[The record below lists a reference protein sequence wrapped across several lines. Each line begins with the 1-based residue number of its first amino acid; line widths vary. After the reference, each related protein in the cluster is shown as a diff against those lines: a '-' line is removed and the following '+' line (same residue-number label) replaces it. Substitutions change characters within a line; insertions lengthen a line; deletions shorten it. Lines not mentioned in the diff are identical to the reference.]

1 MSIERR
7 KKEWMESVDPM
18 KMYIPK
24 EFEMVQDAPKMEKT
38 AMEQL
43 PKLLQEPIITVG
55 IMHAERIGFFF
66 DSPFRCAEL
75 PNITFDGEYEVFY
88 SESGRVRFFDQE
100 FDSLHFTP
108 IEEQDYTSED
118 GYFELEDVVIGINFH
133 WERKETQR
141 FKGGLTFM
149 IEHEKV
155 VAVNEIPTE
164 AYIFSVISS
173 EMSATA
179 SLELLKAH
187 AVISRSWLLKPIIHN
202 EHNAAAVLEHR
213 TDDEL
218 IKWYERD
225 SHELYN
231 VCADDHCQRYQGITR
246 ARTENVRL
254 AIEATRGLVLASHGQ
269 ICDAR
274 FSKSCGG
281 VSEVFENCW
290 ADEHYSYLER
300 VVDSQQMMVEPP
312 RPTDTPLKTGGE
324 LWATPDLTI
333 EANAEAWI
341 RGEHDSFCNTHDKEI
356 LSQVLNNYDQETT
369 DFYRW
374 TVEYTTEQLSELVVR
389 RSGIDFGTI
398 VALEPVS
405 RGVSGRLTRLRIVG
419 TKRTMVVG
427 KELEIRRWLSESHL
441 YSSAFVVDKT
451 ESGFKL
457 TGAGWGHG
465 VGLCQIGAAVMGA
478 KGYKYDEILYHYF
491 VDSQLETLYK

>member
-1 MSIERR
+1 MGIEQR
-7 KKEWMESVDPM
+7 KKEWTESVDAERLWV
-18 KMYIPK
+18 PK
-24 EFEMVQDAPKMEKT
+24 EFGTEIDSSKKKKAD
-38 AMEQL
+38 MEQL
-43 PKLLQEPIITVG
+43 PKLGQEPIITVG

-66 DSPFRCAEL
+66 DSPFRCAEM
-75 PNITFDGEYEVFY
+75 PNITFDGEYEVFL
-88 SESGRVRFFDQE
+88 SDDGRVSFFEQQ

-133 WERKETQR
+133 WERKENQR

-149 IEHEKV
+149 IEHGKV
-155 VAVNEIPTE
+155 VAINEIPTE

-202 EHNAAAVLEHR
+202 EHNANAVLEHR
-213 TDDEL
+213 TEDEL

-254 AIEATRGLVLASHGQ
+254 AIEATRGLVLMSHGE

-281 VSEVFENCW
+281 VSEVFESCW
-290 ADEHYSYLER
+290 ADKHYSYLER
-300 VVDSQQMMVEPP
+300 VVDSQQ
-312 RPTDTPLKTGGE
+312 TPDNRQQSM
-324 LWATPDLTI
+324 DLTI
-333 EANAEAWI
+333 EANAEDWI
-341 RGEHDSFCNTHDKEI
+341 RGEYDSFCNTHDKEI

-374 TVEYTTEQLSELVVR
+374 TVEYTTEQLSELVAR

-398 VALEPVS
+398 TALEPVE
-405 RGVSGRLTRLRIVG
+405 RGTSGRLTRLRIVG
-419 TKRTMVVG
+419 TKRTMIVG

-451 ESGFKL
+451 DAGFRL
-457 TGAGWGHG
+457 IGAGWGHG

-491 VDSQLETLYK
+491 VDSQLSVLYE

>member
-1 MSIERR
+1 MGIEQR
-7 KKEWMESVDPM
+7 KKEWTESVDAERLWV
-18 KMYIPK
+18 PK
-24 EFEMVQDAPKMEKT
+24 EFGTEIDSSKKKKAD
-38 AMEQL
+38 MEQL
-43 PKLLQEPIITVG
+43 PKLGQEPIITVG

-66 DSPFRCAEL
+66 DSPFRCAEM
-75 PNITFDGEYEVFY
+75 PNITFDGEYEVFL
-88 SESGRVRFFDQE
+88 SDDGRVSFFEQQ

-133 WERKETQR
+133 WERKENQR

-149 IEHEKV
+149 IEHGKV
-155 VAVNEIPTE
+155 VAINEIPTE

-202 EHNAAAVLEHR
+202 EHNANAVLEYR

-254 AIEATRGLVLASHGQ
+254 AIEATRGLVLMSHGE

-281 VSEVFENCW
+281 VSEVFESCW
-290 ADEHYSYLER
+290 ADKHYSYLER
-300 VVDSQQMMVEPP
+300 VVDSQQTIDNRQQSM
-312 RPTDTPLKTGGE
+312 
-324 LWATPDLTI
+324 DLTI
-333 EANAEAWI
+333 EANTEDWI
-341 RGEHDSFCNTHDKEI
+341 RGEYDSFCNTHDKEI

-374 TVEYTTEQLSELVVR
+374 TVEYTTEQLSELVAR

-398 VALEPVS
+398 TALEPVE
-405 RGVSGRLTRLRIVG
+405 RGTSGRLTRLRIVG
-419 TKRTMVVG
+419 TKRTMIVG

-451 ESGFKL
+451 DAGFRL
-457 TGAGWGHG
+457 IGAGWGHG

-491 VDSQLETLYK
+491 VDSQLSVLYE

>member
-1 MSIERR
+1 MGIEQR
-7 KKEWMESVDPM
+7 KKEWIESVDVERLWV
-18 KMYIPK
+18 PK
-24 EFEMVQDAPKMEKT
+24 EFGTEIDSSKKRKAD
-38 AMEQL
+38 MEQL
-43 PKLLQEPIITVG
+43 PKLGQEPIITVG

-66 DSPFRCAEL
+66 DSPFRCAEM
-75 PNITFDGEYEVFY
+75 PNITFDGEYEVLL
-88 SESGRVRFFDQE
+88 SEDGRVSFFEQE
-100 FDSLHFTP
+100 FDTLHFTP

-133 WERKETQR
+133 WERKENQR

-149 IEHEKV
+149 IEHGKV
-155 VAVNEIPTE
+155 VAINEIPTE

-202 EHNAAAVLEHR
+202 EHNANAVLEQR

-254 AIEATRGLVLASHGQ
+254 AIEATRGLVLMNNGE

-281 VSEVFENCW
+281 VSEVFESCW
-290 ADEHYSYLER
+290 ADEHYPYLER
-300 VVDSQQMMVEPP
+300 VIDGQQPVVADLRVE
-312 RPTDTPLKTGGE
+312 E
-324 LWATPDLTI
+324 
-333 EANAEAWI
+333 NADAWI
-341 RGEHDSFCNTHDKEI
+341 RGEYDSFCNTHDKEI

-374 TVEYTTEQLSELVVR
+374 KVEYTTGQLSDLVAR

-398 VALEPVS
+398 VALEPVE

-419 TKRTMVVG
+419 TKRTMIVG

-451 ESGFKL
+451 EKGFVL

-478 KGYKYDEILYHYF
+478 KGYKYDEILSHYF
-491 VDSQLETLYK
+491 VNSELNVLYK

>member
-1 MSIERR
+1 MAVERR
-7 KKEWMESVDPM
+7 KREWTESVDAERLWV
-18 KMYIPK
+18 PK
-24 EFEMVQDAPKMEKT
+24 EFGTEIDSSKKKKAD
-38 AMEQL
+38 MEQL
-43 PKLLQEPIITVG
+43 PKLGQEPIITVG

-66 DSPFRCAEL
+66 DSPFRCAEM
-75 PNITFDGEYEVFY
+75 PNITFDGEYEVFL
-88 SESGRVRFFDQE
+88 SDDGRVSFFEQQ

-133 WERKETQR
+133 WERKENQR

-149 IEHEKV
+149 IEHGKV
-155 VAVNEIPTE
+155 VAINEIPTE

-202 EHNAAAVLEHR
+202 EHNANAVLEHR

-254 AIEATRGLVLASHGQ
+254 AIKATRGLVLMSHGE

-281 VSEVFENCW
+281 VSEVFESCW
-290 ADEHYSYLER
+290 ADKHYSYLER
-300 VVDSQQMMVEPP
+300 VVDSQQTIDNRQQSM
-312 RPTDTPLKTGGE
+312 
-324 LWATPDLTI
+324 DLTI
-333 EANAEAWI
+333 EANAEDWI
-341 RGEHDSFCNTHDKEI
+341 RGEYDSFCNTHDKEI

-374 TVEYTTEQLSELVVR
+374 TVEYTTEQLSELVAR

-398 VALEPVS
+398 TALEPVE
-405 RGVSGRLTRLRIVG
+405 RGTSGRLTRLRIVG
-419 TKRTMVVG
+419 TKRTMIVG

-451 ESGFKL
+451 DAGFRL
-457 TGAGWGHG
+457 IGAGWGHG

-491 VDSQLETLYK
+491 VDSQLSVLYE

>member
-1 MSIERR
+1 MGVERR

-24 EFEMVQDAPKMEKT
+24 EFGAEQDPPKMEK
-38 AMEQL
+38 ADMEQM

-66 DSPFRCAEL
+66 DSPFRCAEF
-75 PNITFDGEYEVFY
+75 PNITFDGEYEVFL
-88 SESGRVRFFDQE
+88 SEDGRVSFFEQQ

-133 WERKETQR
+133 WERKENQR

-149 IEHEKV
+149 IENGKV
-155 VAVNEIPTE
+155 VAINEIPTE

-202 EHNAAAVLEHR
+202 EHNATAVLEHR
-213 TDDEL
+213 TEDEL

-254 AIEATRGLVLASHGQ
+254 AIEATRGLVLTSHGQ

-281 VSEVFENCW
+281 VSELFENCW

-300 VVDSQQMMVEPP
+300 VVDSQSLTVNSQQM
-312 RPTDTPLKTGGE
+312 
-324 LWATPDLTI
+324 DLTV
-333 EANAEAWI
+333 EENAEAWI
-341 RGEHDSFCNTHDKEI
+341 RGEYDSFCNTHDKEI

-374 TVEYTTEQLSELVVR
+374 KVEYTTEQLSELVAR

-398 VALEPVS
+398 IALEPIE

-419 TKRTMVVG
+419 TKRTMIVG

-451 ESGFKL
+451 ENGFVL

-491 VDSQLETLYK
+491 VDSQLNVLYK

>member
-1 MSIERR
+1 MGIERR
-7 KKEWMESVDPM
+7 KKEWIESVDPM

-24 EFEMVQDAPKMEKT
+24 EFGAEQDPPKMEQ
-38 AMEQL
+38 ADMEQM
-43 PKLLQEPIITVG
+43 PKLMQEPIITVG

-66 DSPFRCAEL
+66 DSPFRCAEF
-75 PNITFDGEYEVFY
+75 PNITFDGEYEVFL
-88 SESGRVRFFDQE
+88 SEDGRVSFFEQQ

-133 WERKETQR
+133 WERKENQR

-149 IEHEKV
+149 IENGKV
-155 VAVNEIPTE
+155 VAINEIPTE

-202 EHNAAAVLEHR
+202 EHNATAVLEHR

-254 AIEATRGLVLASHGQ
+254 AIEATRGLVLTSHGQ

-281 VSEVFENCW
+281 VSELFENCW

-300 VVDSQQMMVEPP
+300 VIDSQQSTVNSQQ
-312 RPTDTPLKTGGE
+312 L
-324 LWATPDLTI
+324 DLTE

-341 RGEHDSFCNTHDKEI
+341 RGEYDSFCNTHDKEI

-374 TVEYTTEQLSELVVR
+374 KVEYTTEQLSELVAR

-398 VALEPVS
+398 VALEPVE

-419 TKRTMVVG
+419 TKRIMVVG

-451 ESGFKL
+451 ENGFKL

-491 VDSQLETLYK
+491 VDSQLNVLYK

>member
-1 MSIERR
+1 MGVERR

-24 EFEMVQDAPKMEKT
+24 EFGAEQDPPKMEK
-38 AMEQL
+38 ADMEQM

-66 DSPFRCAEL
+66 DSPFRCAEF
-75 PNITFDGEYEVFY
+75 PNITFDGEYEVFL
-88 SESGRVRFFDQE
+88 SEDGRVSFFEQQ

-133 WERKETQR
+133 WERKENQR

-149 IEHEKV
+149 IENGKV
-155 VAVNEIPTE
+155 VAINEIPTE

-202 EHNAAAVLEHR
+202 EHNATAVLEHR
-213 TDDEL
+213 TEDEL

-254 AIEATRGLVLASHGQ
+254 AIEATRGLVLTSHGQ

-281 VSEVFENCW
+281 VSELFENCW

-300 VVDSQQMMVEPP
+300 VVDSQSLTVNSQQM
-312 RPTDTPLKTGGE
+312 
-324 LWATPDLTI
+324 DLTV
-333 EANAEAWI
+333 EENAEAWI
-341 RGEHDSFCNTHDKEI
+341 RGEYDSFCNTHDKEI

-374 TVEYTTEQLSELVVR
+374 KVEYTTEQLSELVAC

-398 VALEPVS
+398 IALEPVE

-419 TKRTMVVG
+419 TKRTMIVG

-451 ESGFKL
+451 ENGFVL

-491 VDSQLETLYK
+491 VDSQLNVLYK

>member
-1 MSIERR
+1 MGIERR
-7 KKEWMESVDPM
+7 KKEWIESVDPM

-24 EFEMVQDAPKMEKT
+24 EFGAEQDPPKMEQ
-38 AMEQL
+38 ADMEQM
-43 PKLLQEPIITVG
+43 PKLMQEPIITVG
-55 IMHAERIGFFF
+55 IMHAARIGFFF
-66 DSPFRCAEL
+66 DSPFRCAEF
-75 PNITFDGEYEVFY
+75 PNITFDGEYEVFL
-88 SESGRVRFFDQE
+88 SEDGRVSFFEQQ

-133 WERKETQR
+133 WERKENQR

-149 IEHEKV
+149 IENGKV
-155 VAVNEIPTE
+155 VAINEIPTE

-202 EHNAAAVLEHR
+202 EHNATAVLEHR

-254 AIEATRGLVLASHGQ
+254 AIEATRGLVLTSHGQ

-300 VVDSQQMMVEPP
+300 VIDSQQSTVNSQQF
-312 RPTDTPLKTGGE
+312 
-324 LWATPDLTI
+324 DLTV

-341 RGEHDSFCNTHDKEI
+341 RGEYDSLCNTHDKEI

-374 TVEYTTEQLSELVVR
+374 KVEYTTEQLSELVAR

-398 VALEPVS
+398 VALEPVE

-451 ESGFKL
+451 ENGFKL

-491 VDSQLETLYK
+491 VDSQLNVLYK

>member
-1 MSIERR
+1 MGIEQR
-7 KKEWMESVDPM
+7 KKEWTESVDAERLWV
-18 KMYIPK
+18 PK
-24 EFEMVQDAPKMEKT
+24 EFGTEIDSSKKKKAD
-38 AMEQL
+38 MEQL
-43 PKLLQEPIITVG
+43 PKLGQEPIITVG

-66 DSPFRCAEL
+66 DSPFRCAEM
-75 PNITFDGEYEVFY
+75 PNITFDGEYEVFL
-88 SESGRVRFFDQE
+88 SDDGRVSFFEQQ
-100 FDSLHFTP
+100 FDLLHFTP

-133 WERKETQR
+133 WERKENQR

-149 IEHEKV
+149 IEHGKV
-155 VAVNEIPTE
+155 VAINEIPTE

-202 EHNAAAVLEHR
+202 EHNANAVLEHR
-213 TDDEL
+213 TEDEL

-254 AIEATRGLVLASHGQ
+254 AIEATRGLVLMSHGE

-281 VSEVFENCW
+281 VSEVFESCW
-290 ADEHYSYLER
+290 ANKHYSYLER
-300 VVDSQQMMVEPP
+300 VVDSQQTIDNRQQSM
-312 RPTDTPLKTGGE
+312 
-324 LWATPDLTI
+324 DLTI
-333 EANAEAWI
+333 EANAEDWI
-341 RGEHDSFCNTHDKEI
+341 RGEYDSFCNTHDKEI

-374 TVEYTTEQLSELVVR
+374 TVEYTTEQLSELVAR

-398 VALEPVS
+398 TALEPVE
-405 RGVSGRLTRLRIVG
+405 RGTSGRLTRLRIVG
-419 TKRTMVVG
+419 TKRTMIVG

-441 YSSAFVVDKT
+441 YSSAFVVDKIDA
-451 ESGFKL
+451 GFRL
-457 TGAGWGHG
+457 IGAGWGHG

-491 VDSQLETLYK
+491 VDSQLSVLYE

>member
-1 MSIERR
+1 MGIEQR
-7 KKEWMESVDPM
+7 KKEWTESVDAERLWV
-18 KMYIPK
+18 PK
-24 EFEMVQDAPKMEKT
+24 EFGTEIDSSKKKKAD
-38 AMEQL
+38 MEQL
-43 PKLLQEPIITVG
+43 PKLGQEPIITVG

-66 DSPFRCAEL
+66 DSPFRCAEM
-75 PNITFDGEYEVFY
+75 PNITFDGEYEVFL
-88 SESGRVRFFDQE
+88 SDDGRVSFFEQQ

-133 WERKETQR
+133 WERKENQR

-149 IEHEKV
+149 IEHGKV
-155 VAVNEIPTE
+155 VAINEIPTE

-202 EHNAAAVLEHR
+202 EHNANAVLEHR
-213 TDDEL
+213 TEDEL

-254 AIEATRGLVLASHGQ
+254 AIEATRGLVLMSHGE

-281 VSEVFENCW
+281 VSEVFESCW
-290 ADEHYSYLER
+290 ADKHYSYLER
-300 VVDSQQMMVEPP
+300 VVDSQQTLTPSPSGTPP
-312 RPTDTPLKTGGE
+312 KTGGE
-324 LWATPDLTI
+324 YGGVDLRV
-333 EANAEAWI
+333 EANAEDWI
-341 RGEHDSFCNTHDKEI
+341 RGEYDSFCNTQDKEI

-374 TVEYTTEQLSELVVR
+374 TVEYTTEQLSELVAR

-398 VALEPVS
+398 TALEPVE
-405 RGVSGRLTRLRIVG
+405 RGTSGRLTRLRIVG
-419 TKRTMVVG
+419 TKRTMIVG

-451 ESGFKL
+451 DAGFRL
-457 TGAGWGHG
+457 IGAGWGHG

-491 VDSQLETLYK
+491 VDSQLSVLYE

>member
-1 MSIERR
+1 MGVERR
-7 KKEWMESVDPM
+7 KKELIESVDPM

-24 EFEMVQDAPKMEKT
+24 EFGAEQDPPKMEQ
-38 AMEQL
+38 ADMEQM
-43 PKLLQEPIITVG
+43 PKLMQEPIITVG

-66 DSPFRCAEL
+66 DSPFRCAEF
-75 PNITFDGEYEVFY
+75 PNITFDGEYEVFL
-88 SESGRVRFFDQE
+88 SEDGRVSFFEQQ

-133 WERKETQR
+133 WERKENQR

-149 IEHEKV
+149 IENGKV
-155 VAVNEIPTE
+155 VAINEIPTE

-202 EHNAAAVLEHR
+202 EHNATAVLEHR

-254 AIEATRGLVLASHGQ
+254 AIEATRGLVLTSHGQ

-290 ADEHYSYLER
+290 VDEHYSYLER
-300 VVDSQQMMVEPP
+300 VIDSQQSTVNSQQ
-312 RPTDTPLKTGGE
+312 L
-324 LWATPDLTI
+324 DLTV

-341 RGEHDSFCNTHDKEI
+341 RGEYDSFCNTHDKEI

-374 TVEYTTEQLSELVVR
+374 KVEYTTEQLSELVAR

-398 VALEPVS
+398 VALEPVE

-441 YSSAFVVDKT
+441 YSSAFVVDKS
-451 ESGFKL
+451 ENGFKL

-491 VDSQLETLYK
+491 VDSQLNVLYK

>member
-1 MSIERR
+1 MAIERR
-7 KKEWMESVDPM
+7 KKEWVESVDVERLWV
-18 KMYIPK
+18 PK
-24 EFEMVQDAPKMEKT
+24 EFGAEQDPPKMKK
-38 AMEQL
+38 ADMEQL
-43 PKLLQEPIITVG
+43 PKLIDEPIITVG

-66 DSPFRCAEL
+66 DSPFRCAEM
-75 PNITFDGEYEVFY
+75 PNITFDGEYEVLL
-88 SESGRVRFFDQE
+88 SESGRVSFFEQE

-149 IEHEKV
+149 IEHGKV

-202 EHNAAAVLEHR
+202 EHNVNAVLEQR

-254 AIEATRGLVLASHGQ
+254 AIEATRGLVLMSHGE

-290 ADEHYSYLER
+290 ADVHYPYLER
-300 VVDSQQMMVEPP
+300 VVDTKDADSV
-312 RPTDTPLKTGGE
+312 
-324 LWATPDLTI
+324 ATTSDLTI

-341 RGEHDSFCNTHDKEI
+341 RGEYDSFCNTHDKEI

-374 TVEYTTEQLSELVVR
+374 KVEYTTEQLSELVTR

-398 VALEPVS
+398 VALEPVE

-451 ESGFKL
+451 EKGFVL

-478 KGYKYDEILYHYF
+478 QGYKYDEILYHYF

>member
-1 MSIERR
+1 MGIEQR
-7 KKEWMESVDPM
+7 KKEWIESVDVERLWV
-18 KMYIPK
+18 PK
-24 EFEMVQDAPKMEKT
+24 EFGTEIDSSKKRKAD
-38 AMEQL
+38 MEQL
-43 PKLLQEPIITVG
+43 PKLIDEPIITVG

-66 DSPFRCAEL
+66 DSPFRCVEM
-75 PNITFDGEYEVFY
+75 PNITFDGEYEVFL
-88 SESGRVRFFDQE
+88 SENGRVSFFEQE
-100 FDSLHFTP
+100 FDTLHFTP

-133 WERKETQR
+133 WERKENQR

-149 IEHEKV
+149 IEHGKV
-155 VAVNEIPTE
+155 VAINEIPTE

-202 EHNAAAVLEHR
+202 EHNANAVLEHS
-213 TDDEL
+213 TDDEI

-254 AIEATRGLVLASHGQ
+254 AIEATRGLVLMNNGE

-281 VSEVFENCW
+281 VSEVFESCW
-290 ADEHYSYLER
+290 ADEHYPYLER
-300 VVDSQQMMVEPP
+300 VVDAQQSEVADLRVE
-312 RPTDTPLKTGGE
+312 E
-324 LWATPDLTI
+324 
-333 EANAEAWI
+333 NAEAWI
-341 RGEHDSFCNTHDKEI
+341 RGEYDSFCNTHDKEI

-374 TVEYTTEQLSELVVR
+374 KVEYTTEQLSELVAR

-398 VALEPVS
+398 IALEPVE

-419 TKRTMVVG
+419 TKRTMIVG

-451 ESGFKL
+451 ENGFVL

-491 VDSQLETLYK
+491 VDSQLNVLYK

>member
-1 MSIERR
+1 MGIERR
-7 KKEWMESVDPM
+7 KKEWIESVDPM

-24 EFEMVQDAPKMEKT
+24 EFGAEQDPPKMEQ
-38 AMEQL
+38 ADMEQM
-43 PKLLQEPIITVG
+43 PKLMQEPIITVG

-66 DSPFRCAEL
+66 DSPFRCAEF
-75 PNITFDGEYEVFY
+75 PNITFDGEYEVFL
-88 SESGRVRFFDQE
+88 SEDGRVSFFEQQ

-133 WERKETQR
+133 WERKENQR

-149 IEHEKV
+149 IENGKV
-155 VAVNEIPTE
+155 VAINEIPTE

-202 EHNAAAVLEHR
+202 EHNATAVLEHR

-254 AIEATRGLVLASHGQ
+254 AIEATRGLVLTSHGQ

-300 VVDSQQMMVEPP
+300 VIDSQQSTVNSQQ
-312 RPTDTPLKTGGE
+312 L
-324 LWATPDLTI
+324 DLTV

-341 RGEHDSFCNTHDKEI
+341 CGEYDSFCNTHDKEI

-374 TVEYTTEQLSELVVR
+374 KVEYTTEQLSELVAR

-398 VALEPVS
+398 VALEPVE

-451 ESGFKL
+451 ENGFKL

-491 VDSQLETLYK
+491 VDSQLNVLYK

>member
-1 MSIERR
+1 MGIEQR
-7 KKEWMESVDPM
+7 KKEWFESVDVERLWV
-18 KMYIPK
+18 PK
-24 EFEMVQDAPKMEKT
+24 EFGTEIDSSKKRKVD
-38 AMEQL
+38 MEQL
-43 PKLLQEPIITVG
+43 PKLGQEPIITVG

-66 DSPFRCAEL
+66 DSPFRCVEI
-75 PNITFDGEYEVFY
+75 PNITFDGEYEVLL
-88 SESGRVRFFDQE
+88 SESGRVSFFEQE
-100 FDSLHFTP
+100 FDTLHFTP

-133 WERKETQR
+133 WERKENQC

-149 IEHEKV
+149 IEHGKV

-202 EHNAAAVLEHR
+202 EHNANAVLERR

-254 AIEATRGLVLASHGQ
+254 AIEATRGMVLMNNGE

-281 VSEVFENCW
+281 VSEVFESCW
-290 ADEHYSYLER
+290 ADEHYPYLER
-300 VVDSQQMMVEPP
+300 VVDSKSAESVMS
-312 RPTDTPLKTGGE
+312 
-324 LWATPDLTI
+324 TPDLTV

-341 RGEHDSFCNTHDKEI
+341 RGEYDSFCNTHDKEI

-374 TVEYTTEQLSELVVR
+374 KVEYTTEQLSELVAR

-398 VALEPVS
+398 VALEPVE
-405 RGVSGRLTRLRIVG
+405 RGVSGRLIRLRIVG
-419 TKRTMVVG
+419 TKRTMIVG

-451 ESGFKL
+451 EKGFVL

-478 KGYKYDEILYHYF
+478 KGYKYDEILSHYF
-491 VDSQLETLYK
+491 VDSELSVLYK

>member
-1 MSIERR
+1 MGIEQR
-7 KKEWMESVDPM
+7 KKEWTESVDVERLWV
-18 KMYIPK
+18 PK
-24 EFEMVQDAPKMEKT
+24 EFGTEIDSSKKKKAD
-38 AMEQL
+38 MEQL
-43 PKLLQEPIITVG
+43 PKLGQEPIITVG

-66 DSPFRCAEL
+66 DSPFRCAEM
-75 PNITFDGEYEVFY
+75 PNITFDGEYEVFL
-88 SESGRVRFFDQE
+88 SDDGRVSFFEQQ

-133 WERKETQR
+133 WERKENQR

-149 IEHEKV
+149 IEHGKV
-155 VAVNEIPTE
+155 VAINEIPTE

-202 EHNAAAVLEHR
+202 EHNANAVLEHR

-225 SHELYN
+225 SHELYD

-254 AIEATRGLVLASHGQ
+254 AIEATRGLVLMSHGE

-281 VSEVFENCW
+281 VSELFESCW
-290 ADEHYSYLER
+290 ADVHYPYLER
-300 VVDSQQMMVEPP
+300 VVDSQQTIGNRQQSM
-312 RPTDTPLKTGGE
+312 
-324 LWATPDLTI
+324 DLTI
-333 EANAEAWI
+333 EANAEDWI
-341 RGEHDSFCNTHDKEI
+341 RGEYDSFCNTHDKEI

-374 TVEYTTEQLSELVVR
+374 TVEYTTEQISELVAR

-398 VALEPVS
+398 TALEPVE
-405 RGVSGRLTRLRIVG
+405 RGTSGRLTRLRIVG
-419 TKRTMVVG
+419 TKRTMIVG

-451 ESGFKL
+451 DAGFRL
-457 TGAGWGHG
+457 IGAGWGHG

-491 VDSQLETLYK
+491 VDSQLSVLYE

>member
-1 MSIERR
+1 MGVERR
-7 KKEWMESVDPM
+7 KKEWIESVDPM

-24 EFEMVQDAPKMEKT
+24 EFGAEQDPPKMEQ
-38 AMEQL
+38 ADMEQM
-43 PKLLQEPIITVG
+43 PKLMQEPIITVG

-66 DSPFRCAEL
+66 DSPFRCAEF
-75 PNITFDGEYEVFY
+75 PNITFDGEYEVFL
-88 SESGRVRFFDQE
+88 SEDGRVSFFEQQ

-133 WERKETQR
+133 WERKENQC

-149 IEHEKV
+149 IENGKV
-155 VAVNEIPTE
+155 VAINEIPTE

-202 EHNAAAVLEHR
+202 EHNATAVLEHR

-225 SHELYN
+225 SHGLYN

-254 AIEATRGLVLASHGQ
+254 AIEATRGLVLTSHGQ

-300 VVDSQQMMVEPP
+300 VIDSQQSTVNSQQ
-312 RPTDTPLKTGGE
+312 L
-324 LWATPDLTI
+324 DLTV

-341 RGEHDSFCNTHDKEI
+341 RGEYDSFCNTHDKEI

-374 TVEYTTEQLSELVVR
+374 KVEYTTEQLSELVAR

-398 VALEPVS
+398 VALEPVE

-451 ESGFKL
+451 ENGFKL

-491 VDSQLETLYK
+491 VDSQLNVLYK

>member
-1 MSIERR
+1 MGVERR

-24 EFEMVQDAPKMEKT
+24 EFGAEQDPPKMEK
-38 AMEQL
+38 ADMEQM

-66 DSPFRCAEL
+66 DSPFRCAEF
-75 PNITFDGEYEVFY
+75 PNITFDGEYEVFL
-88 SESGRVRFFDQE
+88 SEDGRVSFFEQQ

-133 WERKETQR
+133 WERKENQR

-149 IEHEKV
+149 IENGKV
-155 VAVNEIPTE
+155 VAINEIPTE

-202 EHNAAAVLEHR
+202 EHNATAVLEHR
-213 TDDEL
+213 TEDEL

-254 AIEATRGLVLASHGQ
+254 AIEATRGLVLTSHGQ

-281 VSEVFENCW
+281 VSELFENCW

-300 VVDSQQMMVEPP
+300 VVDSQSLTVNSQQM
-312 RPTDTPLKTGGE
+312 
-324 LWATPDLTI
+324 DLTV
-333 EANAEAWI
+333 EENAEAWI
-341 RGEHDSFCNTHDKEI
+341 RGEYDSFCNTHDKEI

-374 TVEYTTEQLSELVVR
+374 KVEYTTEQLSELVAR

-398 VALEPVS
+398 IALEPVE

-419 TKRTMVVG
+419 TKRTMIVG

-451 ESGFKL
+451 ENGFVL

-491 VDSQLETLYK
+491 VDSQLNVLYK

>member
-1 MSIERR
+1 MAIERR
-7 KKEWMESVDPM
+7 KKEWTESVDPM
-18 KMYIPK
+18 KLYVPK
-24 EFEMVQDAPKMEKT
+24 QFGVEQDPPKLEK
-38 AMEQL
+38 ADMEQL
-43 PKLLQEPIITVG
+43 PKLGQEPIITVG

-66 DSPFRCAEL
+66 DSPFRCAEM
-75 PNITFDGEYEVFY
+75 PNITFDGEYEVFL
-88 SESGRVRFFDQE
+88 SDDGRVSFFEQQ
-100 FDSLHFTP
+100 FDALHFTP

-133 WERKETQR
+133 WERKENQR

-149 IEHEKV
+149 IEHGKV
-155 VAVNEIPTE
+155 VAINEIPTE

-202 EHNAAAVLEHR
+202 EHNANAVLEHR

-254 AIEATRGLVLASHGQ
+254 AIEATRGLVLMSHGE

-281 VSEVFENCW
+281 VSEVFESCW
-290 ADEHYSYLER
+290 ADVHYPYLER
-300 VVDSQQMMVEPP
+300 VVDSQQS
-312 RPTDTPLKTGGE
+312 TDNRQQSM
-324 LWATPDLTI
+324 DLTI

-341 RGEHDSFCNTHDKEI
+341 RGEYDSFCNTHDKEI

-374 TVEYTTEQLSELVVR
+374 TVEYTTEQLSELVAR

-398 VALEPVS
+398 TALEPVE
-405 RGVSGRLTRLRIVG
+405 RGTSGRLTRLRIVG
-419 TKRTMVVG
+419 TKRTMIVG

-451 ESGFKL
+451 DAGFRFI
-457 TGAGWGHG
+457 GAGWGHG

-491 VDSQLETLYK
+491 VDSQLNILYK

>member
-1 MSIERR
+1 MGIERR
-7 KKEWMESVDPM
+7 KKEWIESVDPM

-24 EFEMVQDAPKMEKT
+24 EFGAEQDPPKMEQ
-38 AMEQL
+38 ADMEQM
-43 PKLLQEPIITVG
+43 PKLMQEPIITVG

-66 DSPFRCAEL
+66 DSPFRCAEF
-75 PNITFDGEYEVFY
+75 PNITFDGEYEVFL
-88 SESGRVRFFDQE
+88 SEDGRVSFFEQQ

-133 WERKETQR
+133 WERKENQR

-149 IEHEKV
+149 IENGKV
-155 VAVNEIPTE
+155 VAINEIPTE

-202 EHNAAAVLEHR
+202 EHNATAVLEHR

-254 AIEATRGLVLASHGQ
+254 AIEATRGLVLTSHGQ

-290 ADEHYSYLER
+290 AEEHYSYLER
-300 VVDSQQMMVEPP
+300 VIDSQQSTVNSQQ
-312 RPTDTPLKTGGE
+312 L
-324 LWATPDLTI
+324 DLTV
-333 EANAEAWI
+333 EVNAEAWI
-341 RGEHDSFCNTHDKEI
+341 CGEYDSFCNTHDKEI

-374 TVEYTTEQLSELVVR
+374 KVEYTTEQLSELVAR

-398 VALEPVS
+398 VALEPVE

-451 ESGFKL
+451 ENGFKL

-491 VDSQLETLYK
+491 IDSQLNVLYK

>member
-1 MSIERR
+1 MAVERR
-7 KKEWMESVDPM
+7 KKEWVESVDSM
-18 KMYIPK
+18 KMYVPK
-24 EFEMVQDAPKMEKT
+24 EFGAEQDPPKMEK
-38 AMEQL
+38 ADMEQL
-43 PKLLQEPIITVG
+43 PKLIDEPIITVG

-75 PNITFDGEYEVFY
+75 PNITFDGEYEVLL
-88 SESGRVRFFDQE
+88 SESGRVSFFEHE

-133 WERKETQR
+133 WERKENQR

-149 IEHEKV
+149 IEHGKV
-155 VAVNEIPTE
+155 VAINEIPTE

-202 EHNAAAVLEHR
+202 EHNANAVLELR
-213 TDDEL
+213 SDDEL

-254 AIEATRGLVLASHGQ
+254 AIEATRGLVLMNNGE

-281 VSEVFENCW
+281 VSEVFESCW
-290 ADEHYSYLER
+290 ADVHYPYLER
-300 VVDSQQMMVEPP
+300 VVDSQQS
-312 RPTDTPLKTGGE
+312 TDNRQLSM
-324 LWATPDLTI
+324 DLTI

-341 RGEHDSFCNTHDKEI
+341 RNEYDSFCNTHDKEI

-374 TVEYTTEQLSELVVR
+374 TVEYTTEQLSELVAR

-398 VALEPVS
+398 TALEPVE
-405 RGVSGRLTRLRIVG
+405 RGTSGRLTRLRIVG
-419 TKRTMVVG
+419 TKRTMIVG

-451 ESGFKL
+451 EKGFVL

-491 VDSQLETLYK
+491 VGSQLSVLYE

>member
-1 MSIERR
+1 MAVERR
-7 KKEWMESVDPM
+7 KREWTESVDAERLWV
-18 KMYIPK
+18 PK
-24 EFEMVQDAPKMEKT
+24 EFGTEIDSSKKKKAD
-38 AMEQL
+38 MEQL
-43 PKLLQEPIITVG
+43 PKLGQEPIITVG

-66 DSPFRCAEL
+66 DSSFRCAEM
-75 PNITFDGEYEVFY
+75 PNITFDGEYEVFL
-88 SESGRVRFFDQE
+88 SDDGRVSFFEQQ

-133 WERKETQR
+133 WERKENQR

-149 IEHEKV
+149 IEHGKV
-155 VAVNEIPTE
+155 VAINEILTE

-202 EHNAAAVLEHR
+202 EHNANAVLEHR
-213 TDDEL
+213 TEDEL

-254 AIEATRGLVLASHGQ
+254 AIEATRGLVLMSHGE

-281 VSEVFENCW
+281 VSEVFESCW
-290 ADEHYSYLER
+290 ADVHYPYLER
-300 VVDSQQMMVEPP
+300 VVDSQQT
-312 RPTDTPLKTGGE
+312 TDNRQLSM
-324 LWATPDLTI
+324 DLTI
-333 EANAEAWI
+333 EANAEDWI
-341 RGEHDSFCNTHDKEI
+341 RGEYDSFCNTHDKEI

-374 TVEYTTEQLSELVVR
+374 TVEYTTEQLSELVAR

-398 VALEPVS
+398 TALEPVE
-405 RGVSGRLTRLRIVG
+405 RGTSGRLTRLRIVG
-419 TKRTMVVG
+419 TKRTMIVG

-451 ESGFKL
+451 DAGFRL
-457 TGAGWGHG
+457 IGAGWGHG

-491 VDSQLETLYK
+491 VDSQLSVLYE

>member
-1 MSIERR
+1 MGVERR

-24 EFEMVQDAPKMEKT
+24 EFGAEQDPPKMEK
-38 AMEQL
+38 ADMEQM

-66 DSPFRCAEL
+66 DSPFRCAEF
-75 PNITFDGEYEVFY
+75 PNITFDGEYEVFL
-88 SESGRVRFFDQE
+88 SEDGRVSFFEQQ

-133 WERKETQR
+133 WERKENQR

-149 IEHEKV
+149 IENGKV
-155 VAVNEIPTE
+155 VAINEIPTE

-202 EHNAAAVLEHR
+202 EHNATAVLEHR
-213 TDDEL
+213 TEDEL

-254 AIEATRGLVLASHGQ
+254 AIEATRGLVLTSHGQ

-281 VSEVFENCW
+281 VSELFENCW

-300 VVDSQQMMVEPP
+300 VVDSQSLTVNSQQM
-312 RPTDTPLKTGGE
+312 
-324 LWATPDLTI
+324 DLTV
-333 EANAEAWI
+333 EENAEAWI
-341 RGEHDSFCNTHDKEI
+341 RGEYDSFCNTHDKEI

-374 TVEYTTEQLSELVVR
+374 KVEYTTEQLSELVAR

-398 VALEPVS
+398 IALEPIE

-419 TKRTMVVG
+419 TKRTMIVG

-441 YSSAFVVDKT
+441 YSSAFVVDKR
-451 ESGFKL
+451 ENGFVL

-491 VDSQLETLYK
+491 VDSQLNVLYK

>member
-1 MSIERR
+1 MAIEQR
-7 KKEWMESVDPM
+7 KKEWFESVDVERLWV
-18 KMYIPK
+18 PK
-24 EFEMVQDAPKMEKT
+24 EFGIEIDSSKKRKVD
-38 AMEQL
+38 MEQL
-43 PKLLQEPIITVG
+43 PKLGQEPIITVG

-66 DSPFRCAEL
+66 DSPFRCAEI
-75 PNITFDGEYEVFY
+75 PNITFDGEYEVLL
-88 SESGRVRFFDQE
+88 SESGRVSFFEQE

-133 WERKETQR
+133 WERKENQC

-149 IEHEKV
+149 IEHGKV
-155 VAVNEIPTE
+155 VAINEIPTE

-173 EMSATA
+173 EMSASA

-202 EHNAAAVLEHR
+202 EHNANAVLERR

-254 AIEATRGLVLASHGQ
+254 AIEATRGMVLMSNGE

-281 VSEVFENCW
+281 VSEVFESCW
-290 ADEHYSYLER
+290 ADEHYPYLER
-300 VVDSQQMMVEPP
+300 VVDSKSAESV
-312 RPTDTPLKTGGE
+312 TS
-324 LWATPDLTI
+324 TPDLTV
-333 EANAEAWI
+333 EVNAEAWI
-341 RGEHDSFCNTHDKEI
+341 RGEYDSFCNTHDKEI

-374 TVEYTTEQLSELVVR
+374 KVEYTTEQLSELVAR

-398 VALEPVS
+398 LALEPVE
-405 RGVSGRLTRLRIVG
+405 RGVSGRLIRLRIVG
-419 TKRTMVVG
+419 TKRTMIVG

-441 YSSAFVVDKT
+441 YSSAFVVDKI
-451 ESGFKL
+451 EKGFVL

>member
-7 KKEWMESVDPM
+7 KKEWVESVDPM

-24 EFEMVQDAPKMEKT
+24 EFGAEQDPPKMEK
-38 AMEQL
+38 ADMEQL

-108 IEEQDYTSED
+108 IEEQEYTSED

-149 IEHEKV
+149 IEHNKV

-202 EHNAAAVLEHR
+202 EHNATAVLEHR

-254 AIEATRGLVLASHGQ
+254 AIEATRGLVLMNNGE

-290 ADEHYSYLER
+290 ADVHYPYLER
-300 VVDSQQMMVEPP
+300 VVDTKDADSV
-312 RPTDTPLKTGGE
+312 
-324 LWATPDLTI
+324 ATAPDLTV

-341 RGEHDSFCNTHDKEI
+341 HGEYDSFCNTHDKEI

-374 TVEYTTEQLSELVVR
+374 KVEYTTEQLSELVAR

-398 VALEPVS
+398 LALEPVE

-419 TKRTMVVG
+419 TKRTIVVG

-441 YSSAFVVDKT
+441 YSSAFVVNKT
-451 ESGFKL
+451 EKGFVL

-478 KGYKYDEILYHYF
+478 KGYKYDEILHHYF
-491 VDSQLETLYK
+491 VNSELNVLYK

>member
-1 MSIERR
+1 MGVERR

-24 EFEMVQDAPKMEKT
+24 EFGAEQDPPKMEK
-38 AMEQL
+38 ADMEQM

-66 DSPFRCAEL
+66 DSPFRCAEF
-75 PNITFDGEYEVFY
+75 PNITFDGEYEVFL
-88 SESGRVRFFDQE
+88 SEDGRVSFFEQQ

-133 WERKETQR
+133 WERKENQR

-149 IEHEKV
+149 IENGKV
-155 VAVNEIPTE
+155 VAINEIPTE

-202 EHNAAAVLEHR
+202 EHNATAVLEHR
-213 TDDEL
+213 TEDEL

-254 AIEATRGLVLASHGQ
+254 AIEATRGLVLTSHGQ

-281 VSEVFENCW
+281 VSELFENCW

-300 VVDSQQMMVEPP
+300 VVDSQSLTVNSQQM
-312 RPTDTPLKTGGE
+312 
-324 LWATPDLTI
+324 DLTV
-333 EANAEAWI
+333 EENAEAWI
-341 RGEHDSFCNTHDKEI
+341 RGEYDSFCNTHDKEI

-374 TVEYTTEQLSELVVR
+374 KVEYTTEQLSELVAR

-398 VALEPVS
+398 IALEPVE

-419 TKRTMVVG
+419 TKRTMIVG

-441 YSSAFVVDKT
+441 YSSAFVVDKI
-451 ESGFKL
+451 ENGFVL

-491 VDSQLETLYK
+491 VDSQLNVLYK